1 MSQSQDHDAEFAAL
15 HTEIKPLYHQQS
27 LEQPAAELDEAILAK
42 ARTAH
47 HVVAKQRGAHLSLW
61 RRNAWLFSTAAS
73 VMLVAG
79 LFILSPSLQQQVGL
93 NLEQGLPVPVGG
105 TEQIDDQQAMSQS
118 SADISLNAAS
128 EQAIAVEGMSMRAA
142 PERQENPV
150 SASHHEAVIDHTPAD
165 KMPMRDALT
174 QAESVRQAQAAK
186 QAADADAAQQ
196 KAAALPV
203 RQQDKELKH
212 MKQQFERNPKGD
224 IELDTAELALARLQA
239 LLADNKLKQ
248 AEGYMITMEQRFPE
262 LLSPAHPLYKQ
273 YQKIKAQLTS
283 Q

>member
-1 MSQSQDHDAEFAAL
+1 
-15 HTEIKPLYHQQS
+15 
-27 LEQPAAELDEAILAK
+27 
-42 ARTAH
+42 
-47 HVVAKQRGAHLSLW
+47 
-61 RRNAWLFSTAAS
+61 
-73 VMLVAG
+73 
-79 LFILSPSLQQQVGL
+79 VGL
-93 NLEQGLPVPVGG
+93 NLEQGLPVPVVG

-150 SASHHEAVIDHTPAD
+150 SASHHEAVIDHTTAD

-186 QAADADAAQQ
+186 QVADADAAQQ

-212 MKQQFERNPKGD
+212 MKQQLERNPKGD

-262 LLSPAHPLYKQ
+262 LLSPGHPLYKQ